1 MDEFRKDQAGEHI
14 EENRIMPSV
23 NIPLLAKWIN
33 VLFWLVIV
41 VNVASLLTSEN
52 VTNAAAS
59 IAFAGQIISI
69 AADVAYGVILL
80 KIAYESFRYRSAAI
94 CCFITAGISAVLIP
108 VSDGT
113 EFALAIPV
121 VIVTIVIDMV
131 GEYYEIMGH
140 SDVLCDVDKALSDK
154 WIRLWKWYLGTFL
167 GIIGGTVVAAIIPLI
182 GMVIVLA
189 STIGTFVVS
198 VLKIIYI
205 YKTAKAFRNLLQ

>member
-80 KIAYESFRYRSAAI
+80 KIAF
-94 CCFITAGISAVLIP
+94 
-108 VSDGT
+108 
-113 EFALAIPV
+113 
-121 VIVTIVIDMV
+121 
-131 GEYYEIMGH
+131 
-140 SDVLCDVDKALSDK
+140 
-154 WIRLWKWYLGTFL
+154 
-167 GIIGGTVVAAIIPLI
+167 
-182 GMVIVLA
+182 
-189 STIGTFVVS
+189 
-198 VLKIIYI
+198 
-205 YKTAKAFRNLLQ
+205 